1 MTMDRI
7 YLDNAATTAVSPEVL
22 EAMLPY
28 FTQCFGNPSSIHST
42 GRDARR
48 VVDAARKQV
57 AAAIGAQPQEIYFT
71 AGGSESDNWAIKGTA
86 FAKRSKG
93 NHIITSAIEHHA
105 VLHTCA
111 WLEKQGFEVTYL
123 PVDEFGRV
131 RVEDVE
137 KAITDKTILITIMA
151 ANNEI
156 GTIQP
161 IAEIGKLAHDKG
173 ILFHTD
179 AVQAIGAMPIDVN
192 AMHIDMLSMS
202 GHKFHGPKGIGAL
215 YIRKGV
221 KIDQYLHGG
230 AQERGQRAGT
240 ENLAGIVGMGKAIE
254 IATQHLEE
262 NVARLTVLRD
272 KLIDG
277 ILAEIPDVRL
287 NGHRTQRLPNNVN
300 VSVRYVEGEAL
311 LLRLDLAGIAGSSGS
326 ACTSG
331 SLDPS
336 HVLLAIGLPHEIAH
350 GSLRLSLGTDT
361 TEAEID
367 EVLDKLPGIV
377 KNLRDMSP
385 LNAYQQSLNASCPF
399 DHDHGHDGDDAE

>member
-1 MTMDRI
+1 MDRI
-7 YLDNAATTAVSPEVL
+7 YMDNAATTAVSPEVL
-22 EAMLPY
+22 QTMLPY
-28 FTQCFGNPSSIHST
+28 FSEIYGNPSSIHST

-48 VVDAARKQV
+48 AVDAARKQV
-57 AAAIGAQPQEIYFT
+57 AQAIGAQPTEIYFT

-86 FAKRSKG
+86 FAKRDKG
-93 NHIITSAIEHHA
+93 NHIITTAIEHHA
-105 VLHTCA
+105 VLHTCQ
-111 WLEKQGFEVTYL
+111 WLEKQGFQVTYL
-123 PVDEFGRV
+123 PVDEYGRV

-137 KAITDKTILITIMA
+137 KAITDKTILISVMA

-156 GTIQP
+156 GTLEP
-161 IAEIGKLAHDKG
+161 IAEIGKLAHEKG

-179 AVQAIGAMPIDVN
+179 AVQAVGAIPLDVN
-192 AMHIDMLSMS
+192 AMNIDMLSMS

-221 KIDQYLHGG
+221 RPDVFMHGG
-230 AQERGQRAGT
+230 AQERAQRAGT

-254 IATQHLEE
+254 LATQNLEA
-262 NVARLTVLRD
+262 NTARMTRLRD

-277 ILAEIPDVRL
+277 ILAEIPEVRL
-287 NGHRTQRLPNNVN
+287 NGHRTERLPNNVN
-300 VSVRYVEGEAL
+300 VSIRYIEGEAL

-350 GSLRLSLGTDT
+350 GSLRLSLGTDS
-361 TEAEID
+361 TEAEVD
-367 EVLDKLPGIV
+367 EVLRVLPGIV
-377 KNLRDMSP
+377 KDLRAMSV
-385 LNAYQQSLNASCPF
+385 LNAETSTLGANCPF
-399 DHDHGHDGDDAE
+399 MK

>member
-1 MTMDRI
+1 MDRI
-7 YLDNAATTAVSPEVL
+7 YMDNAATTAVSPEVL
-22 EAMLPY
+22 QAMLPY
-28 FTQCFGNPSSIHST
+28 FTDIYGNPSSIHST

-48 VVDAARKQV
+48 AVDAARKQV
-57 AAAIGAQPQEIYFT
+57 AAAIGAQPTEIYFT

-86 FAKRSKG
+86 FAKRAKG
-93 NHIITSAIEHHA
+93 NHIITSQIEHHA

-137 KAITDKTILITIMA
+137 KAITDKTILISIMA

-156 GTIQP
+156 GTLQP
-161 IAEIGKLAHDKG
+161 ITEIGKLAKSRG

-179 AVQAIGAMPIDVN
+179 AVQAMGAIPIDVN
-192 AMHIDMLSMS
+192 AMNIDMLSMS
-202 GHKFHGPKGIGAL
+202 GHKFHGPKGIGVL
-215 YIRKGV
+215 YVRKGV
-221 KIDQYLHGG
+221 HPDIFMHGG

-240 ENLAGIVGMGKAIE
+240 ENLAGIVGIGKAIE
-254 IATQHLEE
+254 LATQNLEA
-262 NVARLTVLRD
+262 NAARMSRLRD

-287 NGHRTQRLPNNVN
+287 NGHRTERLPNNVN
-300 VSVRYVEGEAL
+300 VSIRYIEGEAM

-361 TEAEID
+361 TEEQVD
-367 EVLDKLPGIV
+367 EVLRVLPGIV
-377 KNLRDMSP
+377 KDLRAMSV
-385 LNAYQQSLNASCPF
+385 LNAETSTLGANCHF
-399 DHDHGHDGDDAE
+399 MKH